1 MSNADRRGAMR
12 VRLNL
17 AARWEGALAQ
27 CEGDVVDLSATGCF
41 VLTPDLLVRPDELLR
56 IEIKLPEDDLWLNLW
71 GEIVYQVPEM
81 GFGIRFTYCSGEEEV
96 ALAHL
101 IKAHANNPAA

>member
-17 AARWEGALAQ
+17 PVRWQGALAQ

-41 VLTPDLLVRPDELLR
+41 VLTPDLVRPDELLR
-56 IEIKLPEDDLWLNLW
+56 IEIKLPEDGSWLNVW

-81 GFGIRFTYCSGEEEV
+81 GFGIRFTYCSDEEE
-96 ALAHL
+96 ASLARL
-101 IKAHANNPAA
+101 ITANAHSPAA